1 MARARHPEIVADAA
15 HAILTTDSR
24 ALTGRFLID
33 EQFLREKGVT
43 DFSAYADVPDAD
55 LLPDFFV

>member
-1 MARARHPEIVADAA
+1 VADAA
-15 HAILTTDSR
+15 HAVLTTDSR

-33 EQFLREKGVT
+33 EQVLRDRGVT
-43 DFSAYADVPDAD
+43 DFSLYADVPDAD